1 MGVPSPEPRS
11 TIEGLTPEQRLEA
24 VIAADRAEH
33 REVRGGA
40 ARAAVFGVSDGL
52 VSNVGLIL
60 GVAGASVAPDVVR
73 VAGLAG
79 LVAGAISMAAGEY
92 NSMRVQS
99 ELLKRELAV
108 ERRHLAADPEAETML
123 LTRIY
128 EAKGMDRATAEEAS
142 RQLMAD
148 PDVALE
154 EHARAELGID
164 PEALGSPVGAAASSF
179 VSFAAGAVIP
189 LLPWFFT
196 RGMTAIVASLG
207 LAVLAAIV
215 VGIAVARFAER
226 PAWFAVLRQVLF
238 TLVPALITYAIGSA
252 IGTTV

>member
-1 MGVPSPEPRS
+1 M
-11 TIEGLTPEQRLEA
+11 
-24 VIAADRAEH
+24 AADRAEH

-60 GVAGASVAPDVVR
+60 GVAGAAVSPDVVR

-92 NSMRVQS
+92 NSMRVQA
-99 ELLKRELAV
+99 ELLERELAV
-108 ERRHLAADPEAETML
+108 ERRHLAADPEAETLL

-128 EAKGMDRATAEEAS
+128 EAKGMDSGTAEEAS

-148 PDVALE
+148 PDRALA

-164 PEALGSPVGAAASSF
+164 PGALGSPFAAAASSF
-179 VSFAAGAVIP
+179 GSFAVGAVIP
-189 LLPWFFT
+189 LVPWFFT
-196 RGMTAIVASLG
+196 SGLTAIMVSLG
-207 LAVLAAIV
+207 LAVLAAV
-215 VGIAVARFAER
+215 AVGVAVARFAER
-226 PAWFAVLRQVLF
+226 SAWFAILRQVLF
-238 TLVPALITYAIGSA
+238 TVVPALITYGIGSA
-252 IGTTV
+252 IGVTV